1 MDWLTFRG
9 SGDFWF
15 GSDDV
20 KKDIKARIENF
31 NDRPVRIYWGVV
43 PVGRPSL
50 VLLPVIG
57 ILAKACRH
65 LNVEVDILIAD
76 IYAKSKGYRDTLSIE
91 AFETF
96 IEKWMMRLARSENY
110 NIIRE
115 SDIAGKLSYI
125 ETVASVAGLCPGI
138 SVCDAL
144 QIADEVALSVDIQV
158 GYPDQ
163 HEIFE
168 LARKIGIGER
178 QPTHMIIGW
187 VGGKSSIITGP
198 GNISRP
204 NVIVLAG
211 KICMGISE
219 KAATGI
225 IKKMS
230 DSEVGEL
237 VRILPECFYV
247 DHRET
252 LIKKICEEFCS
263 PVRNMED

>member
-31 NDRPVRIYWGVV
+31 KDRPVRIYWGVV
-43 PVGRPSL
+43 PVGQPSL

-76 IYAKSKGYRDTLSIE
+76 IYAKSKGCRDHVNGTIE

-110 NIIRE
+110 SIIRE

-168 LARKIGIGER
+168 LARKIGKR

-204 NVIVLAG
+204 NVIILAE

-219 KAATGI
+219 KAVTGI

-230 DSEVGEL
+230 DSEVEEL
-237 VRILPECFYV
+237 MRILPECFSIFHIGG
-247 DHRET
+247 DNRRDA
-252 LIKKICEEFCS
+252 LIKKICEEFG
-263 PVRNMED
+263 VT